1 MSAPTQNQEPKEEP
15 KQTLYTLEVD
25 DDNWDRVLTYVVS
38 NKSKGITQ
46 LVADLSTKYKI
57 SASVKKTLKSA
68 IDAAK

>member
-1 MSAPTQNQEPKEEP
+1 MSAPTQNQEPKEET
-15 KQTLYTLEVD
+15 KQKLYTLEVD
-25 DDNWDRVLTYVVS
+25 DDNWDRVLTYVVA